1 MKNNQRFGQ
10 GHQPG
15 DRGQQQQ
22 THDHRQQQTGDT
34 STVALGGRQLFGEDS
49 DENQVIDTQHQFD
62 NHQRDETC
70 PD

>member
-10 GHQPG
+10 GDQPG
-15 DRGQQQQ
+15 DRGQKQE
-22 THDHRQQQTGDT
+22 THDHRQHQASDPRA
-34 STVALGGRQLFGEDS
+34 VALGGREFLGEDS
-49 DENQVIDTQHQFD
+49 DKDQVIDTQHQFD